1 MRAYLTWAWLAVMG
15 GSCLAE
21 PLPIASPTP
30 AATVAPVVAPDPA
43 IPAVP
48 PVQLTLDEALRRSL
62 QGNPDIGQA
71 EARIVQAQKAI
82 DLAYVP
88 LQPTL
93 SSNLSYARTLEPV
106 PQPNGLTRFF
116 SSLIPGLVSSST
128 TPSANTYNGTL
139 VLQKTITTF
148 GRIHWTAL
156 AKKLSKKQTQQ
167 DYRTTI
173 ENLLQTVEKAYISV
187 QLSEVQVKLAQS
199 RLDNH
204 REYLRLSQNL
214 FKAGTIAEFE
224 IIQSNAAMQSTIQS
238 LIDSQKTRDTSK
250 VVLTVL
256 LDMPPLTPINLADT
270 APPPPPPNYNEGL
283 ERALV
288 RRPELAGLRWS
299 LASAQANAIALGLTS
314 SPTLSAFSQYS
325 ASYVPVTPPSI
336 NWVAGLQLS
345 IPILDGGQSVYLQQQ
360 ADAVSEQIRQ
370 SIVSQERSVKQ
381 DVATNYL
388 LLKSYWEQ
396 MKQAKIAAQ
405 QNDEALKIAFTR
417 FRAGVSSGTEL
428 LNAQDNWANSQLT
441 MLSVEASYRSSLA
454 DWRRS
459 ISAEYP
465 FVLPESMRVDWE
477 LPPMPSLPGREP
489 SEDELNPTNPVKTS
503 PKNE

>member
-1 MRAYLTWAWLAVMG
+1 MRLSGIIGLVAVWSVCSWAD
-15 GSCLAE
+15 
-21 PLPIASPTP
+21 PLPFASPVP
-30 AATVAPVVAPDPA
+30 
-43 IPAVP
+43 VP
-48 PVQLTLDEALRRSL
+48 PVAPALKLTLEEALTRSL

-82 DLAYVP
+82 DLAYTP

-93 SSNLSYARTLEPV
+93 TANLAYVRTLEPV
-106 PQPNGLTRFF
+106 PQPNGLATFF

-128 TPSANTYNGTL
+128 TPSANNYNGTL

-156 AKKLSKKQTQQ
+156 AKKLTKKQSQQ
-167 DYRTTI
+167 DYRTAI
-173 ENLLQTVEKAYISV
+173 ETLLQTVEKAYIAV
-187 QLSEVQVKLAQS
+187 QLSEVQVKLARS
-199 RLDNH
+199 RQDNH

-214 FKAGTIAEFE
+214 FKAGKIAEFE
-224 IIQSNAAMQSTIQS
+224 IIQSNAALQSTIQS
-238 LIDSQKTRDTSK
+238 QIDAQKTLDTSK
-250 VVLTVL
+250 VVLAVL
-256 LDMPPLTPINLADT
+256 LDLPPLTPMELADT
-270 APPPPPPNYNEGL
+270 PPPAAPPDYEPGL
-283 ERALV
+283 QRALE

-299 LASAQANAIALGLTS
+299 LASAQANAIALGLTN

-325 ASYVPVTPPSI
+325 AGYVPVTPLTI

-345 IPILDGGQSVYLQQQ
+345 VPILDGGQSVYLQEQ
-360 ADAVSEQIRQ
+360 ADAVSQEIRQ

-381 DVATNYL
+381 DVAQNYL

-396 MKQAKIAAQ
+396 MKQAKIAAN

-417 FRAGVSSGTEL
+417 FRAGVSNGTEL
-428 LNAQDNWANSQLT
+428 LNAQDNWASSQLT
-441 MLSVEASYRSSLA
+441 MLSVEANYRSTLA

-465 FVLPESMRVDWE
+465 FPLPESMQVDWE
-477 LPPMPSLPGREP
+477 LPPMPSPPGREA
-489 SEDELNPTNPVKTS
+489 SEDELNPPNPVKPS
-503 PKNE
+503 PKNQ

>member
-1 MRAYLTWAWLAVMG
+1 MRLSGIIGLVAVWSVCSWAD
-15 GSCLAE
+15 
-21 PLPIASPTP
+21 PLPSASP
-30 AATVAPVVAPDPA
+30 DP
-43 IPAVP
+43 VP
-48 PVQLTLDEALRRSL
+48 PVAPALKLTLEDALTRSL

-82 DLAYVP
+82 DLAYTP

-93 SSNLSYARTLEPV
+93 TANLAYVRTLEPV
-106 PQPNGLTRFF
+106 PQPNGLATFF

-128 TPSANTYNGTL
+128 TPSANNYNGTL

-156 AKKLSKKQTQQ
+156 AKKLTKKQSQQ
-167 DYRTTI
+167 DYRTAI
-173 ENLLQTVEKAYISV
+173 ETLLQTVEKAYIAV
-187 QLSEVQVKLAQS
+187 QLSEVQVKLARS
-199 RLDNH
+199 RQDNH

-214 FKAGTIAEFE
+214 FKAGKIAEFE
-224 IIQSNAAMQSTIQS
+224 IIQSNAALQSTIQS
-238 LIDSQKTRDTSK
+238 QIDAQKTLDTSK
-250 VVLTVL
+250 VVLAVL
-256 LDMPPLTPINLADT
+256 LDLPPLTPMELADT
-270 APPPPPPNYNEGL
+270 PPPAAPPDYEPGL
-283 ERALV
+283 QRALE

-299 LASAQANAIALGLTS
+299 LASAQANAIALGLTN

-325 ASYVPVTPPSI
+325 AGYVPVTPLTI

-345 IPILDGGQSVYLQQQ
+345 VPILDGGQSVYLQEQ
-360 ADAVSEQIRQ
+360 ADAVSQEIRQ

-381 DVATNYL
+381 DVAQNYL

-396 MKQAKIAAQ
+396 MKQAKIAAE

-417 FRAGVSSGTEL
+417 FRAGVSNGTEL
-428 LNAQDNWANSQLT
+428 LNAQDNWASSQLT
-441 MLSVEASYRSSLA
+441 MLSVEANYRSTLA

-465 FVLPESMRVDWE
+465 FPLPESMQVDWE
-477 LPPMPSLPGREP
+477 LPPMPSPPGREA
-489 SEDELNPTNPVKTS
+489 SEDELNPPNPVKTS
-503 PKNE
+503 PKNQ